1 MEEAAVRS
9 AELSRRRE
17 RRLEWL
23 TLALG
28 FGAAAAV
35 CFRFTPLSGA
45 GVAIGTLLAWLNLRW
60 LSQGVEAIARLSTA
74 QATAQEGQPRPRISA
89 WVYVKLFARYA
100 LIALVLYVSVSSLS
114 IPLLSVLGGLCA
126 LGAAAMVSGIYEVL
140 VEIR

>member
-1 MEEAAVRS
+1 MEVAIKS

-35 CFRFTPLSGA
+35 YFRFTPLAAA
-45 GVAIGTLLAWLNLRW
+45 GVAIGTMLAWVNLRW
-60 LSQGVEAIARLSTA
+60 LEQGVQAIAMLSTA
-74 QATAQEGQPRPRISA
+74 QAGQLRPRISS
-89 WVYVKLFARYA
+89 WVYVRLFGRYA
-100 LIALVLYVSVSSLS
+100 LIGVVLYVTVSRLAV
-114 IPLLSVLGGLCA
+114 PLISVLGGLFA

>member
-1 MEEAAVRS
+1 MEEATAKS

-28 FGAAAAV
+28 FGTAAAV
-35 CFRFTPLSGA
+35 CFRFTPLAGV

-60 LSQGVEAIARLSTA
+60 LAQGVEAIARLS
-74 QATAQEGQPRPRISA
+74 TAQEGQPRPRISA
-89 WVYVKLFARYA
+89 WVYAKLFARYA
-100 LIALVLYVSVSSLS
+100 LIALVLYVSVSGLS

-126 LGAAAMVSGIYEVL
+126 LGAAAMVSGIYEVV